1 MALKHPLPDDDVH
14 EWLSFDLDGNTY
26 QVDVTWLL
34 SNWTCIYGDG
44 CPGIGPKPSVSD
56 EFGCCIHGA
65 HFADKGDRKRTAEAI
80 ERLEA
85 DEWQFKPVADQKG
98 GAIVKKGDDWVTRT
112 HKGACIMLNRPGFP
126 GGAGCALHSAAVK
139 RGEKFLDWKPEVC
152 WQVPMRLDYHEDD
165 NDHMTYILR
174 EWKRRDWGDG
184 GDDFHW
190 WCTDD
195 PLAFKGTN
203 PVYVSSRDEIVE
215 LIGQAAYDR
224 MVELLEARTTEVW
237 LPHPSLKRP
246 AAKLD

>member
-1 MALKHPLPDDDVH
+1 MALKHPMPDDDVH
-14 EWLSFDLDGNTY
+14 EWLSFDLDGSTY

-34 SNWTCIYGDG
+34 SNWTCIYGAG
-44 CPGIGPKPSVSD
+44 CPGIGTTPAVDD
-56 EFGCCIHGA
+56 EVGCCIHGA
-65 HFADKGDRKRTAEAI
+65 HFADKADRKRTAEAI
-80 ERLEA
+80 ERLGA

-98 GAIVKKGDDWVTRT
+98 GAIVKSGDDWMTRT
-112 HKGACIMLNRPGFP
+112 HKGACIMLNRPGFA
-126 GGAGCALHSAAVK
+126 GGAGCALHSAAVR

-195 PLAFKGTN
+195 PRAFCGER
-203 PVYVSSRDEIVE
+203 PVYQYSRDEIVE
-215 LIGQAAYDR
+215 LIGQPAYDR
-224 MVELLEARTTEVW
+224 MVELLEARTSEVW